1 MDKRVKATASTGPPL
16 PLYSLRL
23 LVSPLRLMY
32 SFVWHVVNQRN
43 VMHYGKVEEFVT
55 VVTEAV
61 PKLLSY
67 KQRAQL
73 ILGLRARMILEMFRK
88 DCPPNPQAI
97 QCLLGKM
104 NISASAG
111 QQDMEVE
118 ESQANFVALVQTLL
132 TNPYE
137 RKHFF
142 QEEFHTQYGSKYDT
156 ALQALV
162 GGLVFRLEQL
172 LSVPDLSQITSI
184 ISADPSDLEECG
196 QSVSDPE
203 HLKILLQHQNLLNK
217 TQLNRNGPP
226 LPLSSLRLLV
236 SPLRLMY
243 SFVWHVVNQRN
254 VMHYGKVEEF
264 VTVVTEAVPKLL
276 SYKQRAQ
283 LILGLRARMILELF
297 RKDPPN
303 LQDIQLLLEKM
314 NILGQ
319 DAEVEES
326 QANFVALVQTLLKN
340 PYERK
345 HFFQEEFHTQ
355 YGSKYDTALQALVG
369 GLILRLERLL
379 SVPDLSQIA
388 SIISAAP
395 SDLEECGQSVS
406 DPEHLKIL
414 LQHQNLLNKIQLVP
428 VTSSV
433 GDCVLSSLSFR
444 LTCGMQ
450 SMQTDFYE
458 PAESLEAALS
468 IMSPASFSDLE
479 DLGMM
484 PVESDHAGAVT
495 TVEREEQNTRDNGG
509 RVKNSVVDSEE
520 DNAMSKNDIVSP
532 TPQSVSRPV
541 GGAPTVES
549 MPPTERHKEL
559 ATLMNTFITEA
570 SPSHIVTPATVTNG
584 NQPDNQPVELASVH
598 QWVSHIASN
607 SISLPSLPPLPQN
620 NDVDQE
626 IRSGDTCLGSSVEIG
641 GQEPEANLFEKA
653 VIRRRLPKPQRITV
667 PSKRKIPEATII
679 CQECGKSFV
688 YPSQLENHL
697 RIHTGEKPFKCTECG
712 RAFRSLGGMTTHM
725 KNHSEARPFKCEKC
739 DKGFRKKADLKNH
752 QPIHTGAKPHKCTI
766 CGKGF
771 SQAFYCRIHI
781 QSHAS
786 ENNFPCTHCPK
797 RFPTQYKLSVH
808 ERWHTMERPFICEQ
822 CGMRFFHPSGLK
834 RHMGYHIGNRPFLCA
849 QCGKTF
855 VYEFDLKKHQ
865 RDHGPKPKI
874 PCPVCQKVF
883 GSNGLIKAHM
893 FTHTS
898 VKPYRCDICD
908 KTFKQSS
915 SLSSHK
921 RLHTGERPY
930 HCDMCGKTYKLNQ
943 HLKEHIIVHHT
954 AEGHP
959 CDQCG
964 KVFKLPRLLKAH
976 ERLHSGERSEQTRK
990 YSHTSRRR
998 RNSSKMS

>member
-1 MDKRVKATASTGPPL
+1 MTNKGPPL
-16 PLYSLRL
+16 PLSSLRL

-97 QCLLGKM
+97 QRLLGKM
-104 NISASAG
+104 NISASTG
-111 QQDMEVE
+111 QQDAVVE

-132 TNPYE
+132 KNPYE

-142 QEEFHTQYGSKYDT
+142 QEEFHAQYGSKYDT

-172 LSVPDLSQITSI
+172 LSVPDLSQIASM
-184 ISADPSDLEECG
+184 ISAAPSDLEECG

-217 TQLNRNGPP
+217 TQFNKNGPP

-264 VTVVTEAVPKLL
+264 VTVVTEAVPKLM

-303 LQDIQLLLEKM
+303 PQDIQRLLEKM
-314 NILGQ
+314 NMLGQ
-319 DAEVEES
+319 QDAVVEES

-345 HFFQEEFHTQ
+345 HFFQEEFHAQ

-369 GLILRLERLL
+369 GLVLRLERLL

-414 LQHQNLLNKIQLVP
+414 LQHQNLQTKIQFVP

-444 LTCGMQ
+444 LACRMQ
-450 SMQTDFYE
+450 SMQTDFVQ

-479 DLGMM
+479 DLGMISD
-484 PVESDHAGAVT
+484 ESDNAGAVT
-495 TVEREEQNTRDNGG
+495 TVEGEEQNARDNGG
-509 RVKNSVVDSEE
+509 GVKNSVLDSEE
-520 DNAMSKNDIVSP
+520 HNALPKNDVVSP

-541 GGAPTVES
+541 GGPTTVES
-549 MPPTERHKEL
+549 MLPTERHKEL
-559 ATLMNTFITEA
+559 VTLMNTFITEA
-570 SPSHIVTPATVTNG
+570 SPSHSVIPATVTDG
-584 NQPDNQPVELASVH
+584 NQPGNPPVEVASVH
-598 QWVSHIASN
+598 QWVSHIVSN
-607 SISLPSLPPLPQN
+607 SVSLPSLPPLPQN
-620 NDVDQE
+620 NDVDKE
-626 IRSGDTCLGSSVEIG
+626 IRSGDTCLGSSVVIG
-641 GQEPEANLFEKA
+641 DKETEANLFEKA
-653 VIRRRLPKPQRITV
+653 VIRRRLVPKPQRITV
-667 PSKRKIPEATII
+667 PSKRKIPEASII

-688 YPSQLENHL
+688 YLSQLENHL

-712 RAFRSLGGMTTHM
+712 RAFRSLGYMTNHM
-725 KNHSEARPFKCEKC
+725 KNHSEARPFKCDEC
-739 DKGFRKKADLKNH
+739 DKCFRKKADLKKH
-752 QPIHTGAKPHKCTI
+752 EPIHMGAKPHKCTI

-771 SQAFYCRIHI
+771 TQAFYCRIHI

-834 RHMGYHIGNRPFLCA
+834 RHMGYHIGNRPFLCS

-943 HLKEHIIVHHT
+943 HLKEHIIIHHT
-954 AEGHP
+954 EEGHP

-998 RNSSKMS
+998 RNSSKRS

>member
-1 MDKRVKATASTGPPL
+1 MTD
-16 PLYSLRL
+16 LYMLWL
-23 LVSPLRLMY
+23 KQTFQSP
-32 SFVWHVVNQRN
+32 
-43 VMHYGKVEEFVT
+43 
-55 VVTEAV
+55 
-61 PKLLSY
+61 
-67 KQRAQL
+67 AQ
-73 ILGLRARMILEMFRK
+73 
-88 DCPPNPQAI
+88 I
-97 QCLLGKM
+97 QGIIPEDGTC
-104 NISASAG
+104 
-111 QQDMEVE
+111 
-118 ESQANFVALVQTLL
+118 VQI
-132 TNPYE
+132 TNP
-137 RKHFF
+137 
-142 QEEFHTQYGSKYDT
+142 
-156 ALQALV
+156 
-162 GGLVFRLEQL
+162 
-172 LSVPDLSQITSI
+172 
-184 ISADPSDLEECG
+184 
-196 QSVSDPE
+196 
-203 HLKILLQHQNLLNK
+203 
-217 TQLNRNGPP
+217 GPP

-283 LILGLRARMILELF
+283 LILGLRARMILEMF
-297 RKDPPN
+297 RKGCPPN
-303 LQDIQLLLEKM
+303 PQAIQSLLGNM
-314 NILGQ
+314 NISASSGQ
-319 DAEVEES
+319 QDVEVEES
-326 QANFVALVQTLLKN
+326 QANFVSLVQTLLKN

-369 GLILRLERLL
+369 GLVFRLEQLL

-388 SIISAAP
+388 SMISADP
-395 SDLEECGQSVS
+395 SDLEECGQSMS
-406 DPEHLKIL
+406 DPEQLKIL
-414 LQHQNLLNKIQLVP
+414 LHHQKLLNKTQFNRNVP
-428 VTSSV
+428 LTSSV

-444 LTCGMQ
+444 LACGMP
-450 SMQTDFYE
+450 SMEPDFDK
-458 PAESLEAALS
+458 PSESLEAALS
-468 IMSPASFSDLE
+468 VMKPASFSDLE

-484 PVESDHAGAVT
+484 SDDSPHAGEDSST
-495 TVEREEQNTRDNGG
+495 LQREEGAKDNGSG
-509 RVKNSVVDSEE
+509 AKNAVCDSEE
-520 DNAMSKNDIVSP
+520 DDALPESASMGGSPSK
-532 TPQSVSRPV
+532 
-541 GGAPTVES
+541 GAPTVRS
-549 MPPTERHKEL
+549 MLPTERHQPL
-559 ATLMNTFITEA
+559 VSLMSSSFTKS
-570 SPSHIVTPATVTNG
+570 SPSQIVKLVIPATVTIG
-584 NQPDNQPVELASVH
+584 NQPCNPPVKVASFH

-620 NDVDQE
+620 NDVDKE
-626 IRSGDTCLGSSVEIG
+626 I
-641 GQEPEANLFEKA
+641 
-653 VIRRRLPKPQRITV
+653 RITV

-725 KNHSEARPFKCEKC
+725 KNHSEARPFKCDEC
-739 DKGFRKKADLKNH
+739 DKGFRKKADLKKH
-752 QPIHTGAKPHKCTI
+752 QLIHTGAKPHKCTI

-855 VYEFDLKKHQ
+855 
-865 RDHGPKPKI
+865 
-874 PCPVCQKVF
+874 KVF

-943 HLKEHIIVHHT
+943 HLKEHIIIHHT

-990 YSHTSRRR
+990 YTIAGEIPP
-998 RNSSKMS
+998 K

>member
-43 VMHYGKVEEFVT
+43 VIHYGKVEEFVT

-111 QQDMEVE
+111 QQDAEVE

-172 LSVPDLSQITSI
+172 LSVPDLSQI
-184 ISADPSDLEECG
+184 
-196 QSVSDPE
+196 
-203 HLKILLQHQNLLNK
+203 
-217 TQLNRNGPP
+217 
-226 LPLSSLRLLV
+226 
-236 SPLRLMY
+236 
-243 SFVWHVVNQRN
+243 
-254 VMHYGKVEEF
+254 
-264 VTVVTEAVPKLL
+264 
-276 SYKQRAQ
+276 
-283 LILGLRARMILELF
+283 
-297 RKDPPN
+297 
-303 LQDIQLLLEKM
+303 
-314 NILGQ
+314 
-319 DAEVEES
+319 
-326 QANFVALVQTLLKN
+326 
-340 PYERK
+340 
-345 HFFQEEFHTQ
+345 
-355 YGSKYDTALQALVG
+355 
-369 GLILRLERLL
+369 
-379 SVPDLSQIA
+379 A

-414 LQHQNLLNKIQLVP
+414 LQHQNLLNKTQLNRNVP
-428 VTSSV
+428 LTSSV

-444 LTCGMQ
+444 LACGRP
-450 SMQTDFYE
+450 SMEPDFDE
-458 PAESLEAALS
+458 PSESLEAALS
-468 IMSPASFSDLE
+468 VMNPASFSDLE

-484 PVESDHAGAVT
+484 SEDSPHAGEDS
-495 TVEREEQNTRDNGG
+495 TVEREEDARDSGSGVKNAVRDNTLP
-509 RVKNSVVDSEE
+509 E
-520 DNAMSKNDIVSP
+520 
-532 TPQSVSRPV
+532 SVSSPQGVSGPV
-541 GGAPTVES
+541 GGAPSKGAPTVRS
-549 MPPTERHKEL
+549 MLPTQRHQQL
-559 ATLMNTFITEA
+559 VSLMSSSFTKS
-570 SPSHIVTPATVTNG
+570 SPLQIVKIVIPATVTNG
-584 NQPDNQPVELASVH
+584 NQPCNPPVKVASVH

-620 NDVDQE
+620 NDVDQG
-626 IRSGDTCLGSSVEIG
+626 IRSGDTCLGSSVVIG
-641 GQEPEANLFEKA
+641 GQETEANLFEKA
-653 VIRRRLPKPQRITV
+653 VIRRRWVPKPQRITV

-725 KNHSEARPFKCEKC
+725 KNHSEARPFK
-739 DKGFRKKADLKNH
+739 
-752 QPIHTGAKPHKCTI
+752 
-766 CGKGF
+766 
-771 SQAFYCRIHI
+771 
-781 QSHAS
+781 
-786 ENNFPCTHCPK
+786 
-797 RFPTQYKLSVH
+797 
-808 ERWHTMERPFICEQ
+808 
-822 CGMRFFHPSGLK
+822 
-834 RHMGYHIGNRPFLCA
+834 
-849 QCGKTF
+849 
-855 VYEFDLKKHQ
+855 
-865 RDHGPKPKI
+865 
-874 PCPVCQKVF
+874 
-883 GSNGLIKAHM
+883 
-893 FTHTS
+893 
-898 VKPYRCDICD
+898 CDICD